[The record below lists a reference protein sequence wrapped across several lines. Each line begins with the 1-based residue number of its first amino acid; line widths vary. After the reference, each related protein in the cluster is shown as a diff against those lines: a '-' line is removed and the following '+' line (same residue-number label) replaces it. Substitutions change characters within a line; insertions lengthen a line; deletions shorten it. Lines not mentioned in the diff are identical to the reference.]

1 MSAAQE
7 FLIDIHIGIYFL
19 PLADNVYS
27 VNQLIDATHACKKW
41 YADLKRK
48 SLWEIVGRNHNVV
61 LKHHRTIGVHHLNI

>member
-27 VNQLIDATHACKKW
+27 VNQLIENDMQ
-41 YADLKRK
+41 
-48 SLWEIVGRNHNVV
+48 I
-61 LKHHRTIGVHHLNI
+61 